1 VAVEL
6 LKDFRGAVQSDGY
19 GAYDIY
25 ENKQGVLLLGC
36 WAHVRRKFEHALAED
51 PERAEYALRVIGQLY
66 ALERQMKELELPPDE
81 VRALR
86 EKEAYPI
93 IREFEKWLERETSS
107 TTPQSSIG
115 KAVRYAY
122 ALYPRMARYVTDGR
136 YRIDNNGAENAVRPL
151 ALGRK
156 NYLFCR
162 NHEAAYHAAIVYSLL
177 GTCRL
182 WDINPVRWLT
192 DVFSRIQDCS
202 VKHLEELLP
211 HMWTPQEQKVRS

>member
-1 VAVEL
+1 
-6 LKDFRGAVQSDGY
+6 
-19 GAYDIY
+19 
-25 ENKQGVLLLGC
+25 
-36 WAHVRRKFEHALAED
+36 
-51 PERAEYALRVIGQLY
+51 
-66 ALERQMKELELPPDE
+66 MKELELPPDE

-162 NHEAAYHAAIVYSLL
+162 NHEAAYHAAIVQRGPEQEFGVKAKRQKPLRSSLRS
-177 GTCRL
+177 TTS
-182 WDINPVRWLT
+182 PVRGGSGCRKTL
-192 DVFSRIQDCS
+192 VGASIARPCPF
-202 VKHLEELLP
+202 VL
-211 HMWTPQEQKVRS
+211 

>member
-1 VAVEL
+1 MAVEL

-81 VRALR
+81 VKALR

-122 ALYPRMARYVTDGR
+122 ALYPRMACYVTDDRTASTTTERRMPYGR
-136 YRIDNNGAENAVRPL
+136 WHWGVRTVNLPLTVNSHVHFAANAARFSTNSSTKI
-151 ALGRK
+151 AIK
-156 NYLFCR
+156 NRF
-162 NHEAAYHAAIVYSLL
+162 
-177 GTCRL
+177 
-182 WDINPVRWLT
+182 
-192 DVFSRIQDCS
+192 
-202 VKHLEELLP
+202 
-211 HMWTPQEQKVRS
+211 